1 MIITP
6 LPYILHL
13 ISHSYICR
21 ILICP
26 IVYAP
31 KYCDNRLSAE
41 ENMLQKVIEVNRWI
55 HNFNKENTGKF
66 ECRNSHGVSD
76 VYT

>member
-1 MIITP
+1 M
-6 LPYILHL
+6 
-13 ISHSYICR
+13 
-21 ILICP
+21 
-26 IVYAP
+26 YAP

-66 ECRNSHGVSD
+66 ECRNSHGVSG
-76 VYT
+76 VYTK